1 MKRSS
6 DKPLSEPLTRA
17 LLRDLAN
24 MRDDGLGRF
33 RRRWDSLYGRFRDE
47 DLLRWRDE
55 LRLVW
60 ALPFCRIPPSKIH
73 QASAWENAIPLQETK
88 RNVPILEV
96 AREHFPGDPEE
107 KVIIE
112 HWLREAKSPWV
123 VEWSRKRRIRAN
135 PRSLPAVL
143 ALGCVVHANRFGI
156 CRSPECPAP
165 YFFVVRSDQRYCSTA
180 CAWPAKKEAKLK
192 WWRKHRGKTA
202 RKDPLKKG

>member
-1 MKRSS
+1 MKSSS
-6 DKPLSEPLTRA
+6 DKPLSEPLTKA

-33 RRRWDSLYGRFRDE
+33 RKKWASLYAGFSDG

-60 ALPFCRIPPSKIH
+60 AVPFSRIRRMSD
-73 QASAWENAIPLQETK
+73 WETAIPLQETK
-88 RNVPILEV
+88 RSAPILEV

-112 HWLREAKSPWV
+112 QWLREAKSPWV
-123 VEWSRKRRIRAN
+123 VEWGKKKRIRAN

-143 ALGCVVHANRFGI
+143 ALGCIGHADRLGI
-156 CRSPECPAP
+156 CGNPQCAAR
-165 YFFVVRSDQRYCSTA
+165 YFFVVRSDQRYCSA
-180 CAWPAKKEAKLK
+180 DCAWPAKKEAKRK
-192 WWRKHRGKTA
+192 WWREHRGKTVK
-202 RKDPLKKG
+202 KDSLKKG